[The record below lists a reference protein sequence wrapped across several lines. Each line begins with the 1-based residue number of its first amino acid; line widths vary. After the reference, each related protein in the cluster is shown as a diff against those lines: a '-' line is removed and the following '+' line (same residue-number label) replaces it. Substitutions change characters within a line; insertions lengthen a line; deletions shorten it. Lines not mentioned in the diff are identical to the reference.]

1 MSAAIER
8 LVGRI
13 LSYLFLISS
22 SYDAFCFRWFLLE
35 SLSQGYG
42 ESTNTEYRNT
52 DLLPSASGVRASEG
66 GAGTERMFERGE
78 RVKRRLWR
86 EVTFSSNVMG
96 YGLER
101 VKVVREH
108 IALVRSKTEREGSF
122 LNGSGNS
129 QIPLME
135 KG

>member
-1 MSAAIER
+1 
-8 LVGRI
+8 
-13 LSYLFLISS
+13 
-22 SYDAFCFRWFLLE
+22 
-35 SLSQGYG
+35 
-42 ESTNTEYRNT
+42 
-52 DLLPSASGVRASEG
+52 
-66 GAGTERMFERGE
+66 MFERGE

>member
-1 MSAAIER
+1 M
-8 LVGRI
+8 VNQRI
-13 LSYLFLISS
+13 
-22 SYDAFCFRWFLLE
+22 
-35 SLSQGYG
+35 Q
-42 ESTNTEYRNT
+42 NTEYRNT

-66 GAGTERMFERGE
+66 GSGTERMFERGE

>member
-1 MSAAIER
+1 MSAAFF
-8 LVGRI
+8 RI
-13 LSYLFLISS
+13 FLILA
-22 SYDAFCFRWFLLE
+22 SYAAFCFPWFLLE

-122 LNGSGNS
+122 LNGS
-129 QIPLME
+129 
-135 KG
+135 

>member
-1 MSAAIER
+1 MSAAIEK

-13 LSYLFLISS
+13 LSYLLISA
-22 SYDAFCFRWFLLE
+22 SYASFGFLWFLLE

-66 GAGTERMFERGE
+66 GSGTERMFERGE